1 MRVAILGA
9 TGLTGVPLV
18 LQALAEGHE
27 VVAVV
32 RSAKKLDETIR
43 YPEKLLLLLLFKKS
57 TFDLAPLRIS
67 QKQ

>member
-18 LQALAEGHE
+18 LQALAGGHE

-43 YPEKLLLLLLFKKS
+43 YPQKILFL
-57 TFDLAPLRIS
+57 F
-67 QKQ
+67 